1 MSLTGEPMTE
11 PDITETI
18 NGTTVTTVVNAV
30 EITRQGADGGWRVSL
45 PLTKTGTLGDHV
57 FTIPAA
63 PVSYDLADLA
73 HDPAV
78 ASLYAA
84 LRDVTIRIARGDLK
98 PLPTDEQDEQP

>member
-1 MSLTGEPMTE
+1 MTE

-18 NGTTVTTVVNAV
+18 NGVTVTTVINAV
-30 EITRQGADGGWRVSL
+30 EIVRTPTGWRIQL
-45 PLTKTGTLGDHV
+45 PLSKIGMLGDQS

-63 PVSYDLADLA
+63 PVSYDLTDLM

-78 ASLYAA
+78 APLYTA

-98 PLPTDEQDEQP
+98 PLDQA